1 MVKPRIIVL
10 LLALVTLLTAFG
22 VVTWAALESR
32 EVVIVHTRGNDGV
45 EKATRVW
52 IADEAGYSW
61 LEAPTTER
69 IWYRHVLENPRVT
82 VERGGWLL
90 TYIAEPMP
98 GPEGHAKIR
107 SLLRAK
113 YGWADIWVGLL
124 QDTSHSIAVRL
135 KQSGAAAMDFGSAG
149 S

>member
-1 MVKPRIIVL
+1 MVKRRIITL
-10 LLALVTLLTAFG
+10 LLALFALLTAVG
-22 VVTWAALESR
+22 IVTWAALESR
-32 EVVIVHTRGNDGV
+32 EVVILHTRGNDGV
-45 EKATRVW
+45 AKATRVW
-52 IADEAGYSW
+52 IADEGGYSW

-82 VERGGWLL
+82 VERGGRLL
-90 TYIAEPMP
+90 AYTAEPMP

-113 YGWADIWVGLL
+113 YGCADAWVGLL

-135 KQSGAAAMDFGSAG
+135 KQSGAAAMDFGSAE